1 MEIITDS
8 LHSTGNDYLLKMLGE
23 KTFFRKA
30 DLIIE
35 NRLYR
40 YRPNIERAAEEIKT
54 GNIYLSDMSKQN
66 DPFDSS
72 YGLSD
77 ERFLSEEYSIDL
89 LILGASYAFTE
100 SVESLKTMWDE
111 ETHIPFDEL
120 ISVDE
125 FLQQFSQITKK
136 PKPLIQIYL
145 KKALANSGRRHETQ
159 YKIACFSEEKSSI
172 PMWAY
177 YANDHKGVCLEYDM
191 AKLNVEDE
199 YEFELKRAFCK
210 VHYSDYRPQDQH
222 GEYSLIVKSS
232 QWSHEHEWRL
242 ICDTESNYITVPC
255 LSAVYLGIN
264 FDYLK
269 YRDIIIEAIRATGK
283 NINLFG
289 CGPDAEKYQ
298 IQYTRIRI

>member
-1 MEIITDS
+1 MAIITDS
-8 LHSTGNDYLLKMLGE
+8 LHSTGNDYLLKQLGE
-23 KTFFRKA
+23 KTLFRKA

-40 YRPNIERAAEEIKT
+40 YRANIERAAAEIET

-77 ERFLSEEYSIDL
+77 ESFLSEKYPADL
-89 LILGASYAFTE
+89 LILGASSTFTE
-100 SVESLKTMWDE
+100 SVNSLKAKWEENTSIPLDE
-111 ETHIPFDEL
+111 S
-120 ISVDE
+120 ISVEE
-125 FLQQFSQITKK
+125 FLQQISLIVNM
-136 PKPLIQIYL
+136 PEPLIKIYL
-145 KKALANSGRRHETQ
+145 KRAFTFGGRRHETQ
-159 YKIACFSEEKSSI
+159 YRIACFSEEKSSI

-177 YANDHKGVCLEYDM
+177 YANDHQGVCLEYDIS
-191 AKLNVEDE
+191 KLSVDDD

-210 VHYSDYRPQDQH
+210 VHYSEYRPKDQH

-242 ICDTESNYITVPC
+242 ICDTESNFITVPC

-264 FDYLK
+264 FDTEKIGLIV
-269 YRDIIIEAIRATGK
+269 DAIRASGK
-283 NINLFG
+283 AVELFA
-289 CGPDAEKYQ
+289 CQPDCEKY
-298 IQYTRIRI
+298 RIRYQKINI